1 MLVIRGNQKIISFQR
16 QIVTVMLYPLIKFSE
31 RKVDTKKTGEYQ
43 ISYTTEPVNE
53 TKPAVQSRLFSMF
66 SNETPRQLTTVA
78 TVHVIDRN
86 PTPLPDKMRTTRL
99 VPQRIKPR

>member
-1 MLVIRGNQKIISFQR
+1 
-16 QIVTVMLYPLIKFSE
+16 
-31 RKVDTKKTGEYQ
+31 
-43 ISYTTEPVNE
+43 
-53 TKPAVQSRLFSMF
+53 MF